1 MIFIKVVGPVGR
13 DVYINRSYDAP
24 IGTTVLTFDVE
35 SAPTLIETLN
45 AADQIDFRGKVE
57 HAAPGAMV
65 TITLKA
71 VVPPEAKG
79 A

>member
-13 DVYINRSYDAP
+13 DVYINRSYDEP

-45 AADQIDFRGKVE
+45 AADQVDFRGRVE
-57 HAAPGAMV
+57 HAAPGALV
-65 TITLKA
+65 VITLTA
-71 VVPPEAKG
+71 VVPPQPKG
-79 A
+79 V